1 MRLFDTV
8 LITASSERQ
17 AGAFRALL
25 ERRREQGLYPRE
37 LAFEV
42 VPDPEAGRVGTGG
55 STLWALHRLLET
67 RGGDAGAFLASQRPT
82 AWTHELVMT
91 PAGETWVP

>member
-25 ERRREQGLYPRE
+25 ARRREQGLYPRE

-42 VPDPEAGRVGTGG
+42 VPDPPAAASAPGAARCGL
-55 STLWALHRLLET
+55 STACSRRAAAT
-67 RGGDAGAFLASQRPT
+67 RGRSSPRSASC
-82 AWTHELVMT
+82 
-91 PAGETWVP
+91 

>member
-25 ERRREQGLYPRE
+25 ERWPSIEAAGDVEIGGTFLIRGPVHLP
-37 LAFEV
+37 LAV
-42 VPDPEAGRVGTGG
+42 AR
-55 STLWALHRLLET
+55 
-67 RGGDAGAFLASQRPT
+67 
-82 AWTHELVMT
+82 
-91 PAGETWVP
+91 